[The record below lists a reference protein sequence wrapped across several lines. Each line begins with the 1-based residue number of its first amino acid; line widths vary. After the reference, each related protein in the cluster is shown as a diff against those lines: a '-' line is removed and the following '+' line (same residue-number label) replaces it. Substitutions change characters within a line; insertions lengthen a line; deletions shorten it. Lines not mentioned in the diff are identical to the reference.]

1 MQWKKPGKPNPFL
14 LRHFNV
20 NMKIHIC
27 FTIAEDET
35 TAIIVGGYDGYNRLK
50 TTYVNFDFSTIN
62 TL

>member
-35 TAIIVGGYDGYNRLK
+35 TAIIVLWVAMMATIDLK
-50 TTYVNFDFSTIN
+50 QLMSILIFQQ
-62 TL
+62 